1 MNIAQ
6 KLILKQS
13 TIFSAIITKK
23 EGKKMKKGLMIVL
36 SLVLIFGMV
45 GLGYS
50 ADVKKGIHVG
60 NAGAFTGDA
69 AAPCMEI
76 YNSAQIAVDEWNA
89 KGGIKGVKI
98 KHIMGDDAMDPSQGI
113 NVAHK
118 FVADEL
124 MYGVVGPPMSHVAQ
138 ATLKIY
144 AAADLACITTAASK
158 PDLTEQGYNHFFR
171 VNARNDAHGWNCAL
185 FIKKQL
191 GAKRVAVLNEKV
203 AYSENL
209 SKEVLAGLK
218 KLGINDILHDTIVG
232 GAKDYS
238 AVLTKV
244 KAFKPDVIF
253 FIATTAPDQAIAV
266 RQAKELGI
274 DAIFFGT
281 EGARDKKDFIA
292 ASEGAAEGAYVYH
305 FGPDIYA
312 IPEAANY
319 VKKYESNYD
328 VLSGFGPP
336 AYEAMNIL
344 LTAMDQAAQD
354 GDISRKEVIDHLHKI
369 ESYKGILGF
378 PVTFDKKGDL
388 EGGATYFFKVVG
400 NDFEQVGVMTG
411 K

>member
-1 MNIAQ
+1 VNSERL
-6 KLILKQS
+6 LINPS
-13 TIFSAIITKK
+13 SKK
-23 EGKKMKKGLMIVL
+23 GGQKMKKFLMIVL
-36 SLVLIFGMV
+36 TLVLIFGMV
-45 GLGYS
+45 GLGHS

-89 KGGIKGVKI
+89 KGGIQGVEI
-98 KHIMGDDAMDPSQGI
+98 KQIMGDDAMDPAQGV

-124 MYGVVGPPMSHVAQ
+124 MYGVVGPPMSHIAQ

-144 AAADLACITTAASK
+144 GAADMTTITTAASK
-158 PDLTEQGYNHFFR
+158 PDLTEQGYKHFFR

-185 FIKKQL
+185 FMKNVLK
-191 GAKRVAVLNEKV
+191 AKRVAILNEKT
-203 AYSENL
+203 AYNVNMA
-209 SKEVLAGLK
+209 KETIAGLK
-218 KLGINDILHDTIVG
+218 KLGITDIMQETIVG

-244 KAFKPDVIF
+244 KAFKPDVLF
-253 FIATTAPDQAIAV
+253 FVATTAPDSAIGV

-281 EGARDKKDFIA
+281 EGARDKKDFIKA
-292 ASEGAAEGAYVYH
+292 AEGAAEGAYVYH
-305 FGPDIYA
+305 FAPDIYS
-312 IPEAANY
+312 ISEATDY
-319 VKKYESNYD
+319 VKKYESTYE

-344 LTAMDQAAQD
+344 LTAMDKAAAD
-354 GDISRKEVIDHLHKI
+354 GDITRKEVVQYLQKT

-378 PVTFDKKGDL
+378 PVSFDAKGDL
-388 EGGATYFFKVVG
+388 KGGATYFFQVVG
-400 NDFEQVGVMTG
+400 DDFKQVAVMTG

>member
-1 MNIAQ
+1 
-6 KLILKQS
+6 
-13 TIFSAIITKK
+13 
-23 EGKKMKKGLMIVL
+23 MKKGILIVFSIFIVL
-36 SLVLIFGMV
+36 CLVGIGH
-45 GLGYS
+45 S

-76 YNSAQIAVDEWNA
+76 FNSAQVAVDEWNA
-89 KGGIKGVKI
+89 KGGIQGVKI
-98 KHIMGDDAMDPSQGI
+98 EHIMGDDAMDPAQGM

-124 MYGVVGPPMSHVAQ
+124 MYGVIGPPMSHVAQ

-144 AAADLACITTAASK
+144 GDANLATITTAASK
-158 PDLTEQGYNHFFR
+158 PELTEQGYKHFFR

-185 FIKKQL
+185 FMQKQL
-191 GAKRVAVLNEKV
+191 KAKRVALLNEKV
-203 AYSENL
+203 AYCENMATQTI
-209 SKEVLAGLK
+209 AGLK
-218 KLGINDILHDTIVG
+218 KLGITDIMQETIVG

-244 KAFKPDVIF
+244 KAFKPDVLF
-253 FIATTAPDQAIAV
+253 FIATTAPDQAIGV
-266 RQAKELGI
+266 RQTKDLGI

-281 EGARDKKDFIA
+281 EGARDKKDFIQ

-312 IPEAANY
+312 IPAAASY
-319 VKKYESNYD
+319 VKKYESKYG

-336 AYEAMNIL
+336 SYEAMNIL
-344 LTAMDQAAQD
+344 LTAIDQAAKD
-354 GDISRKEVIDHLHKI
+354 GDISRKEVVENLHKI
-369 ESYKGILGF
+369 KNYEGILGF
-378 PVTFDKKGDL
+378 PVTFDEKGDL
-388 EGGATYFFKVVG
+388 LGSATYFFKVVG
-400 NDFEQVGVMTG
+400 NDFQQVTVMTG